1 MNRYR
6 VRITRHGDF
15 IVEAETG
22 REAIEVARKMG
33 ENTPGKMVS
42 YRFTESKNP
51 RVEMVK
57 E

>member
-1 MNRYR
+1 MNKYR

-15 IVEAETG
+15 IIEAETG

-42 YRFTESKNP
+42 FRFVESKNP